1 MLSRSSIER
10 YFSYAV
16 IKAEKQCVYRRGSIQ
31 GSHALV
37 VSAQLMTTASVIT
50 TAALFPCRYD
60 LYSTHTLQLQDDER
74 EETKGSSS
82 KRSTNS
88 ISESKRANGN
98 RRAPPKRSQLTAS
111 ASVATPEQLLELTVT
126 VHTSCAEAFGA
137 SPLEFIGFLRAWH
150 ALHAGRRDALVKSS
164 SDLRAGLG
172 KLREA
177 ADTVD
182 ALSRR

>member
-1 MLSRSSIER
+1 
-10 YFSYAV
+10 
-16 IKAEKQCVYRRGSIQ
+16 
-31 GSHALV
+31 
-37 VSAQLMTTASVIT
+37 
-50 TAALFPCRYD
+50 LFPCRYD
-60 LYSTHTLQLQDDER
+60 LYFTNTLQLQDDER
-74 EETKGSSS
+74 EEAKGSSS

-98 RRAPPKRSQLTAS
+98 RRAAPKRSHITA
-111 ASVATPEQLLELTVT
+111 AAAPVALPEQLLELTVT

>member
-1 MLSRSSIER
+1 LLLHYR
-10 YFSYAV
+10 YR
-16 IKAEKQCVYRRGSIQ
+16 E
-31 GSHALV
+31 
-37 VSAQLMTTASVIT
+37 
-50 TAALFPCRYD
+50 
-60 LYSTHTLQLQDDER
+60 LQDDER
-74 EETKGSSS
+74 EEAKDSGS
-82 KRSTNS
+82 KRSTNN
-88 ISESKRANGN
+88 ISESKRAANGNSN
-98 RRAPPKRSQLTAS
+98 RRAPPKRSKLTAES
-111 ASVATPEQLLELTVT
+111 AVVATPEQLLELTVT